1 MHSSGHKKYS
11 ALKNERTLQK
21 ISTVWAKDGNQR
33 FLWQLEEENILN
45 PSPVSTG
52 IQKQSSEQTLPPSF
66 RAVVVA
72 QQAERW
78 DTILEVEGSFL
89 FFSFLS

>member
-11 ALKNERTLQK
+11 ALKNERALQK

-33 FLWQLEEENILN
+33 FLWQLEGEKIIK
-45 PSPVSTG
+45 PSLVSTG
-52 IQKQSSEQTLPPSF
+52 IRNQSSEQTLPPSF

-72 QQAERW
+72 KQ
-78 DTILEVEGSFL
+78 
-89 FFSFLS
+89 